1 MHCKITTN
9 CISGKIKL
17 LTISRHLS
25 KQTKLQK
32 KKSIICPHISCSNVE
47 RKWKQKKFLLILTI
61 SFSYLI
67 FCLDIFWK
75 KKQLKMKLLYK
86 SLACLVL
93 FNVLF
98 SVLLYMCLC
107 MFFWLL
113 RKISSNSD
121 EAEKDIT
128 LSLTYTL
135 ELFPKII

>member
-17 LTISRHLS
+17 LTISWHLS

-98 SVLLYMCLC
+98 SVLAVWWHWMWISHIFPLHDDWWWD
-107 MFFWLL
+107 FLL
-113 RKISSNSD
+113 KF
-121 EAEKDIT
+121 K
-128 LSLTYTL
+128 L
-135 ELFPKII
+135 